1 MENFIK
7 IEKKFIVDEEIIDE
21 NDILINKYV
30 PNKLEDFKINHN
42 LASKLNN
49 ILLNNDI
56 MNLFLF
62 GPEGN
67 GKYTLAKFYLKSYFK
82 EKCKLEKKIFKY
94 ETKEFK
100 YFKSR
105 IHYEI
110 ICNDYNFNDLNL
122 VISFFDLIINKDIE
136 TFGNKKNIIVI
147 KNVHLLKNN
156 ILKSIKNCVDKYYL
170 FNIFILISDK
180 LLINKITTYFC
191 CIRVPLPNK
200 EELLELC
207 NNICGSESLKIKKS
221 ETEEIVKKSNG
232 SMKNMKHLIEFS
244 FLSGKYEKY
253 EDPVDDKMKFLYKIM
268 KKKSMTTIYIVRE
281 LLKELIIENVRP
293 NLILKFLL
301 NKYKKEYISQKIS
314 YEKILHIIQILNKC
328 SLRIATGLRPIIN
341 LESCM
346 IEIIDF
352 L

>member
-7 IEKKFIVDEEIIDE
+7 IAKNFIDEEEIIDE

-49 ILLNNDI
+49 ILRNNDI

-67 GKYTLAKFYLKSYFK
+67 GKYTLAKFYLKTYFK
-82 EKCKLEKKIFKY
+82 ENCKLEKEIFKY
-94 ETKEFK
+94 ESKELE

-105 IHYEI
+105 NHYEI

-136 TFGNKKNIIVI
+136 TFGNKKNVILI
-147 KNVHLLKNN
+147 KNTHLLKNN
-156 ILKSIKNCVDKYYL
+156 ILKIIKNLVEKYYL
-170 FNIFILISDK
+170 FNIFIVISDK
-180 LLINKITTYFC
+180 LLINKITSYFC
-191 CIRVPLPNK
+191 CVRVPLPSK
-200 EELLELC
+200 EDLVGLF
-207 NNICGSESLKIKKS
+207 NTICGSENLKIK
-221 ETEEIVKKSNG
+221 ENEIEEIVKKSNG
-232 SMKNMKHLIEFS
+232 SIKNMKHLIEFS

-281 LLKELIIENVRP
+281 LLQELLIENIQP

-301 NKYKKEYISQKIS
+301 NKYKKEYISEKMS
-314 YEKILHIIQILNKC
+314 YEKFLHIIQILNKC

-341 LESCM
+341 LESCI